1 MLSMKNS
8 NIENLLLLPKNF
20 QLTDVQGPY
29 IDRLLDKSPV
39 FSRLLVIEEKIQ
51 PLLRDMETEGLTIS
65 AAWFTEG
72 LMLLR
77 HQQGEYEQEIRS
89 LVGTK
94 DIFTNDYEPIK
105 LFLQS
110 NDLPFAK
117 SIEDLSKYKNI
128 HPIYP
133 LFAKYKQK
141 NMFINQWGEHLSECD
156 QTIDGNIVLTGHWK
170 SFSSYTGRIT
180 ARNIALTSLP
190 SLMRPY
196 ILPPPGFQIVSL
208 DASNIELRFLAYYS
222 QCTQIMQMFAN
233 SEDLHAYTGRF
244 IIDTLE
250 ITGIPPLKARK
261 LGKGFA
267 YSVLYGAGDRTLKT
281 SFQKQ
286 NVAVSLADVA
296 RLKDGFYSLFPEIK
310 QFVMKQSSSPELLT
324 IFGAVKPMAIFRPT
338 QKRNFACQS
347 SVAVLVK
354 LLMIIANKH
363 AKVIHVVHDEVWIL
377 AREPTETVAQIIEEF
392 TKKIIRL
399 LPGFPTKDLLDV
411 EIIGGNINDKQKY
424 S

>member
-1 MLSMKNS
+1 
-8 NIENLLLLPKNF
+8 
-20 QLTDVQGPY
+20 
-29 IDRLLDKSPV
+29 
-39 FSRLLVIEEKIQ
+39 
-51 PLLRDMETEGLTIS
+51 
-65 AAWFTEG
+65 
-72 LMLLR
+72 
-77 HQQGEYEQEIRS
+77 
-89 LVGTK
+89 
-94 DIFTNDYEPIK
+94 
-105 LFLQS
+105 
-110 NDLPFAK
+110 
-117 SIEDLSKYKNI
+117 
-128 HPIYP
+128 
-133 LFAKYKQK
+133 
-141 NMFINQWGEHLSECD
+141 
-156 QTIDGNIVLTGHWK
+156 
-170 SFSSYTGRIT
+170 
-180 ARNIALTSLP
+180 
-190 SLMRPY
+190 MRPY

-233 SEDLHAYTGRF
+233 SEDLHAYTGRL

-267 YSVLYGAGDRTLKT
+267 YSVLYGAGDRTVQT